1 MSSSPKAIRVKICG
15 LSTPETV
22 KAAIDAGADYLGFV
36 FYAKSPRHI
45 SPENAA
51 ELARLVPAT
60 VLKAALVVDADN
72 ATLDRIVAALKPDIL
87 QLHGQETPE
96 RLVELKSRYGVTLM
110 KAIAVAGPEDPAR
123 ASIYRDSADL
133 LLFDAKA
140 PKSMPNALPGGN
152 GLVFDWSLIAGQ
164 KPETPWMLS
173 GGLTAENVGEAIRI
187 SGAEAVDVSS
197 GVEDA
202 PGRKNPELI
211 AKFIRAAKSTSVGD
225 ASTR

>member
-1 MSSSPKAIRVKICG
+1 MPTSPQNIRVKICG

-22 KAAIDAGADYLGFV
+22 KAAIEAGADSLGFN
-36 FYAKSPRHI
+36 FYARSPRSI
-45 SPENAA
+45 SLETAT
-51 ELARLVPAT
+51 ELARLVPPS
-60 VLKAALVVDADN
+60 VLKVALAVDADN
-72 ATLDRIVAALKPDIL
+72 ATLDAIVAALAPDIL
-87 QLHGQETPE
+87 QLHGDETPE
-96 RLVELKSRYGVTLM
+96 RLVELKSRYGITLM
-110 KAIAVAGPEDPAR
+110 KVIAVSGPEDPAR

-140 PKSMPNALPGGN
+140 PKSMENALPGGN

-173 GGLTAENVGEAIRI
+173 GGLTPENVGEAIRTT
-187 SGAEAVDVSS
+187 GAEAVDVSS

-211 AKFIRAAKSTSVGD
+211 AKFIRAAKS
-225 ASTR
+225 A